1 MRSGYRLPPPP
12 GCPKKIYQLMI
23 DTWYVITYHIAP
35 VIIYHHIRHPDVSS
49 RPEPRDALRALIE
62 NVNEVMEIP
71 TEDVPVGTQ
80 AAVLGAPLNTATHLY
95 TQLQN
100 SYK

>member
-1 MRSGYRLPPPP
+1 M
-12 GCPKKIYQLMI
+12 
-23 DTWYVITYHIAP
+23 
-35 VIIYHHIRHPDVSS
+35 
-49 RPEPRDALRALIE
+49 LRALIE

-71 TEDVPVGTQ
+71 TEDVPVGSQ

-100 SYK
+100 SYKLTNN